1 MDAARPRT
9 MAGFRC
15 SRFCER
21 AGRSSCGLSNG
32 DDTRAGS
39 GGGFCDIVRRSCI
52 AVEGVFD
59 TGEVMGEADDTGDE
73 AAVVAGALE
82 VTALAA

>member
-1 MDAARPRT
+1 

-52 AVEGVFD
+52 AGEGAFD
-59 TGEVMGEADDTGDE
+59 IGEVMAEADDTGDE
-73 AAVVAGALE
+73 AAVVAGAFE
-82 VTALAA
+82 VTAPAAWGTDGTDR

>member
-1 MDAARPRT
+1 M
-9 MAGFRC
+9 
-15 SRFCER
+15 
-21 AGRSSCGLSNG
+21 
-32 DDTRAGS
+32 
-39 GGGFCDIVRRSCI
+39 RRSCI